1 MKKDENHIDLNF
13 RGYINLSQTIDSNIK
28 LTPPTPLP
36 KDLVESQKNMVN
48 ETATSK
54 TPTNSNS
61 KSEN

>member
-36 KDLVESQKNMVN
+36 KDLIESQKNIVN
-48 ETATSK
+48 EAVNSK
-54 TPTNSNS
+54 TPTNLNS

>member
-13 RGYINLSQTIDSNIK
+13 RGYINLSQTIDPNIK

-36 KDLVESQKNMVN
+36 KDLAESQKNIFN
-48 ETATSK
+48 EAANSK
-54 TPTNSNS
+54 TPTSSNL

>member
-36 KDLVESQKNMVN
+36 KDLIESQKNIVN
-48 ETATSK
+48 EAVNSK
-54 TPTNSNS
+54 TSTNLNS